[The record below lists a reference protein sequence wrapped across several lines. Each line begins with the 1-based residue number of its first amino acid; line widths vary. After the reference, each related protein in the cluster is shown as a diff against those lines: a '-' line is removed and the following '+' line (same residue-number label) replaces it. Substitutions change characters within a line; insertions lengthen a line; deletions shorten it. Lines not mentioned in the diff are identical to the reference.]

1 LNILLEGV
9 PSDVKK
15 DFADN
20 LKLLN
25 GNVVSA
31 KTDLLEKAVSPEKY
45 EKILDIIMS
54 VPTAKTGTGAVT
66 RTKDEACVAYTGTK
80 NRGVLRGCDWEEG
93 YTCNPATCKSSKN
106 VN

>member
-1 LNILLEGV
+1 
-9 PSDVKK
+9 
-15 DFADN
+15 
-20 LKLLN
+20 
-25 GNVVSA
+25 
-31 KTDLLEKAVSPEKY
+31 
-45 EKILDIIMS
+45 MS